1 MKSYGQLLV
10 PFLKK
15 KKLKLKLSALKANKQ
30 TNKAYVQL
38 CWIFDAMRAF
48 FQLWQARATLCCSAQ
63 ASYCSSFPHRRAQSL
78 STWASVV
85 VGCGLTSFGTRAQ
98 LICSLWNLPGRG
110 IETMSLLWQMDSYPL
125 CHQGSPLCFFC
136 VKMSILLSLLCRVNK
151 SCYDTNSLFF
161 LR

>member
-15 KKLKLKLSALKANKQ
+15 KKTKTKNYLPLRKKI
-30 TNKAYVQL
+30 YFQL
-38 CWIFDAMRAF
+38 HWIFVAMRAF
-48 FQLWQARATLCCSAQ
+48 PQLWQARATLCCSAE
-63 ASYCSSFPHRRAQSL
+63 ASYCSIFPHRRAQAL

-98 LICSLWNLPGRG
+98 LICSLWTLPGPG
-110 IETMSLLWQMDSYPL
+110 IEPMSLLWQMDSYPL

-136 VKMSILLSLLCRVNK
+136 VKMSILLSLLCKVINHVMTQK
-151 SCYDTNSLFF
+151 VCFS
-161 LR
+161 

>member
-15 KKLKLKLSALKANKQ
+15 KKKTKTKIICLKKIKTK
-30 TNKAYVQL
+30 TYVQL

-48 FQLWQARATLCCSAQ
+48 LQLWQARATLCCSAQ
-63 ASYCSSFPHRRAQSL
+63 ASYCSSFPRRRAQAL

-110 IETMSLLWQMDSYPL
+110 IEQMSLLWQMDSYPL

-151 SCYDTNSLFF
+151 SCYDTNSLCF